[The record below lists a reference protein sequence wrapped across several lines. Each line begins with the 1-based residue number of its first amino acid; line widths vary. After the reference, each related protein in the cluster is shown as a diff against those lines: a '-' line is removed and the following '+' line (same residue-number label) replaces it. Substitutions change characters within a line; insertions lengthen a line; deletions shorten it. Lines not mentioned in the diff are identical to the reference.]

1 MNKLPKDDDQRAHD
15 GDVSDHWY
23 VQQGARLQGPY
34 TSGDIRRYLLLGR
47 VRHNDRVSK
56 DGDLWEPVTQ
66 VPELIPEELLD
77 LESEQGWKDY
87 LAKYQAVDE
96 RVAAVPE
103 AQPHLEDPNFR
114 APQYDHR
121 EIDAENRIHT
131 DQETTGQIRR
141 EWSDSDSD
149 SDVERPL
156 QPVYQSVSLLPL
168 SLLGLTLLALLVVS
182 TRIQHRLLR

>member
-1 MNKLPKDDDQRAHD
+1 MNELPKDDNQRAHD

-103 AQPHLEDPNFR
+103 AQPHLEDPNFH

-141 EWSDSDSD
+141 EWSDSD

-168 SLLGLTLLALLVVS
+168 SLLGLTLLALLVVIYLNTVS
-182 TRIQHRLLR
+182 PIL

>member
-1 MNKLPKDDDQRAHD
+1 MNELPKDDDSRAHD

-77 LESEQGWKDY
+77 LDSEQGWQEY
-87 LAKYQAVDE
+87 LAKYRVVDE
-96 RVAAVPE
+96 RVTAIPE
-103 AQPHLEDPNFR
+103 MQQHLEDPHFR
-114 APQYDHR
+114 APQYDFR
-121 EIDAENRIHT
+121 EVDEEKRIHT
-131 DQETTGQIRR
+131 DKETTGQIRR
-141 EWSDSDSD
+141 EWSDTESE
-149 SDVERPL
+149 VERSVQ
-156 QPVYQSVSLLPL
+156 QPAYQSVSILPL
-168 SLLGLTLLALLVVS
+168 SLLGLTLLALLVVIYLNTVS
-182 TRIQHRLLR
+182 PIL